1 MKTTTAFVS
10 LFTAS
15 LLAFGCA
22 GDQKDPNEPD
32 TSKETGEAVEAVG
45 EEVEEGAEDTADA
58 VEEGVNDGAEA
69 VEDATD
75 DDPND

>member
-1 MKTTTAFVS
+1 MKTTTAIVS

-15 LLAFGCA
+15 MLAFGCA

-45 EEVEEGAEDTADA
+45 EEVEEGAKDTGQA
-58 VEEGVNDGAEA
+58 VEEGVNEGADA
-69 VEDATD
+69 VEHATD